1 MTKKRTRFLLLVG
14 LMRLLVVVVVLLLK
28 FFLVSAYPPNILF
41 ILADDL
47 GIGEVEVV
55 RHV

>member
-14 LMRLLVVVVVLLLK
+14 LMRLLVVVVLLLK